1 MCQGKITGN
10 WTQEKYKESMLETG
24 DIGDDS
30 TMIGNMIITDIMPSN
45 PVQVS
50 AILGTCYFDDYS
62 LFLPSTALLHSQ
74 SRWQTGGAGTANN
87 GIKDIL
93 FSLRSY
99 AIWI

>member
-50 AILGTCYFDDYS
+50 VILGTCYFDDYS
-62 LFLPSTALLHSQ
+62 LFLPSIRNRVGKQAVPAQ
-74 SRWQTGGAGTANN
+74 QTTG
-87 GIKDIL
+87 
-93 FSLRSY
+93 
-99 AIWI
+99 